1 MNLADWVG
9 RILCGA
15 ITFGLAWGQITLYTP
30 SNTLL
35 GVAFNQCLSA
45 LTNTCALLAAAAL
58 VRGKASF
65 DLQRLA
71 YCAIAVNF
79 LSFIAYMAKIS
90 PLISALNGAITVISY
105 AQLARIL
112 WPSNG
117 DPIHLSWR
125 FGVFRFA
132 TFQSPGLHLEEKKRC
147 P

>member
-1 MNLADWVG
+1 L
-9 RILCGA
+9 A
-15 ITFGLAWGQITLYTP
+15 ITFGVAQAQLALFAP
-30 SNTLL
+30 DNNLL
-35 GVAFNQCLSA
+35 SVGINQCLSA

-71 YCAIAVNF
+71 FCAIVVNF
-79 LSFIAYMAKIS
+79 LSFVAYSAKIS
-90 PLISALNGAITVISY
+90 PLISALNVAITVISY

-117 DPIHLSWR
+117 DPSYLSRR

-132 TFQSPGLHLEEKKRC
+132 SFQSPSFHLEKEER
-147 P
+147 